1 MRLYCE
7 TVVQD
12 VLPSLR
18 AMLARELISEYKL
31 SQNEVSKLLNVTQAA
46 VSQYL
51 RSIRGNNRK
60 ILENGAIYS
69 EIKSLCQ
76 KIYSKE
82 LDKGQLA
89 SEFCRVC
96 RVMSSVKNTSQNSD
110 QNNCEFHNDSTENK
124 IAEKLA

>member
-18 AMLARELISEYKL
+18 AMLARELITEYKL

-82 LDKGQLA
+82 FDKGQLA

-96 RVMSSVKNTSQNSD
+96 KVMSSVKNTGE
-110 QNNCEFHNDSTENK
+110 NNCEFHNDSTENK